1 MTPGGVV
8 TEAVT
13 YELSRFDGEV
23 ESMREPGVERG
34 ECVFGKQSWVER
46 AGGCGGCHIAWLL
59 LVHPSV
65 LASMGRGSLG
75 VGGPR
80 RGRDRQEELSSP
92 ALALDLDLDLGL
104 IA

>member
-1 MTPGGVV
+1 M
-8 TEAVT
+8 
-13 YELSRFDGEV
+13 
-23 ESMREPGVERG
+23 
-34 ECVFGKQSWVER
+34 FGKQSWVGR
-46 AGGCGGCHIAWLL
+46 AGGGGAGRIAWLL

-65 LASMGRGSLG
+65 LASMGRGRLG

-92 ALALDLDLDLGL
+92 ALGLDLDLDLGR